1 MRKRIGALLL
11 ALAVVMTSVC
21 VPVKAAEPTDV
32 VIADTFNDP
41 ELQDYASV
49 NYDKNADGILNAEEI
64 AAATE
69 LNLANN
75 WYLEDVTGIEC
86 LTSLKK
92 IDLTWCWIDS
102 IYVST
107 MPNLEE
113 LILNGTAIDTLD
125 VSNNTA
131 LKTLDV
137 QLTYLADLDV
147 SKNAALENLIISVT
161 DIAEIDLSGCKN
173 LVSFEAEDTALTTV
187 DLSNNTKLETVNIA
201 KTDIENVDLSAL
213 SELKTFKASES
224 AISTVDVSNNAKLET
239 LNLLAAKNVAA
250 LDVSNNTALKTLD
263 ISGTAIT
270 ELSLAANTALVEFNN
285 YDRTVSFKDYKAA
298 PVKGLDISNNTSLE
312 KLFLDGTD
320 LSHMEGLDLT
330 DYPALT
336 KLSLEN
342 TGLKSIKF
350 NDDVVYESLYLNGNA
365 LKEADRPA
373 FTEKAKAEWGTQNVT
388 AKVPSTDPLETYDLN
403 NLIDIA
409 RAEVV
414 PSEDIEYNAE
424 TGIITFKGENKVFSY
439 KYNLD
444 ESGSYKMDVNVTVV
458 QKTVEE
464 EAAEKVAADKAAA
477 QPVIEMIDAI
487 GDVTLDSEE
496 AIEAAR
502 EAYDALTDDQKQ
514 YVENYEVLTAAEETL
529 EALKEEAE
537 NSEDDTTDDGT
548 TDDGTTDDGTTDDG
562 TTEDGTTDDGTTDD
576 DTDNKPS
583 SPVKTGDTTA
593 IMPYVLAMLISL
605 FIICRRKIV
614 R

>member
-11 ALAVVMTSVC
+11 AAAMVC
-21 VPVKAAEPTDV
+21 TGVPVQAEEATNV
-32 VIADTFNDP
+32 VIADAFPDGDM
-41 ELQDYASV
+41 QACI
-49 NYDKNADGILNAEEI
+49 ADNFDANSDGVLDAEEI
-64 AAATE
+64 ANATE
-69 LNLANN
+69 LVVDSWSYWVYDL
-75 WYLEDVTGIEC
+75 TGIEY
-86 LTSLKK
+86 LT
-92 IDLTWCWIDS
+92 
-102 IYVST
+102 
-107 MPNLEE
+107 E
-113 LILNGTAIDTLD
+113 LRKLD
-125 VSNNTA
+125 AEFSMIETI
-131 LKTLDV
+131 
-137 QLTYLADLDV
+137 DV
-147 SKNAALENLIISVT
+147 SKNTKLEELNISLTYVE
-161 DIAEIDLSGCKN
+161 EIDLSNCPELKVFDAQETYITNVDFSNNKKLEEIN
-173 LVSFEAEDTALTTV
+173 LIACEIEELNLDGLTELKKIKADKMPVTSL
-187 DLSNNTKLETVNIA
+187 DLS
-201 KTDIENVDLSAL
+201 D
-213 SELKTFKASES
+213 
-224 AISTVDVSNNAKLET
+224 NAKLESLSLIGAKNLAA
-239 LNLLAAKNVAA
+239 LNL
-250 LDVSNNTALKTLD
+250 SNNTALKTLD

-270 ELSLAANTALVEFNN
+270 ELSLANNTALEEFKS
-285 YDRTVSFKDYKAA
+285 YDRSDVYWMTFSAA
-298 PVKGLDISNNTSLE
+298 PIKGLDFSNNTAL
-312 KLFLDGTD
+312 KTLYLDGTD

-414 PSEDIEYNAE
+414 PSEGIEYNAE
-424 TGIITFKGENKVFSY
+424 TGIITFKSENKVFSY

-464 EAAEKVAADKAAA
+464 EAAEKEAADKVAA

-514 YVENYEVLTAAEETL
+514 YVDNYDILIAAEEAL
-529 EALKEEAE
+529 EELKAEAE
-537 NSEDDTTDDGT
+537 EPEDSFGGSEEPDDEDGT

-562 TTEDGTTDDGTTDD
+562 ITDDGTTDD